1 MGDGK
6 SDADSASTEARG
18 RPLEGLARRL
28 GALEESLT
36 VVASEM
42 GVAAVPHFKRLDPD
56 QVYREAVRRAES
68 TAEPLRIALRR
79 LESRLD
85 EIVLVQ
91 SQLRREIAAAAE
103 AAAAAQ
109 AKAGDASAAID
120 AVPDAAPLFDE
131 LRQRIVALVA
141 RVDARER
148 DPAPAAEPQPFQPDP
163 AIASLTQRLA
173 ALESALAARATDQE
187 TAASGNDI
195 AVLLAGVDARIE
207 QRLSGQTSPSP
218 DTAAIESEVAR
229 QIDACLKN
237 ATGGNAAISPLVMG
251 AAERAIVRLTRRIE
265 KLEER
270 AAARSG
276 SDGSRAGR
284 GLMGRLFES

>member
-6 SDADSASTEARG
+6 SDADSAGAESRG
-18 RPLEGLARRL
+18 RPLDGLARRL

-68 TAEPLRIALRR
+68 ISEPLRIALRR

-91 SQLRREIAAAAE
+91 SQLRREIAAATETAAAARVKAQE
-103 AAAAAQ
+103 AAA
-109 AKAGDASAAID
+109 SID
-120 AVPDAAPLFDE
+120 ALPDAGPPLDE
-131 LRQRIVALVA
+131 VRERVDALVA
-141 RVDARER
+141 RIDARKREPT
-148 DPAPAAEPQPFQPDP
+148 PAVAQPPSPPDAAIVDL
-163 AIASLTQRLA
+163 AQRIA
-173 ALESALAARATDQE
+173 ALENTIAARVTDQDMS
-187 TAASGNDI
+187 TSGNDI
-195 AVLLAGVDARIE
+195 AVLLASVDARIE
-207 QRLSGQTSPSP
+207 QRLSGRTSASP
-218 DTAAIESEVAR
+218 DSAAIEREVAR
-229 QIDACLKN
+229 QIDDCLKN
-237 ATGGNAAISPLVMG
+237 SPGGNATVSPLVMG

-270 AAARSG
+270 AGARSG
-276 SDGSRAGR
+276 SGGSRASR